1 MSEMLNSVKNQIE
14 TAGYLTRLSGGVV
27 LTGGGAL
34 MPGTAELASE
44 IFALPARIGYPA
56 RLGGLV
62 PEYHSPIFATGVGLV
77 QYGASRQG
85 VEQLNMNTSEAGFTS
100 VWARMRKWFGEFF

>member
-1 MSEMLNSVKNQIE
+1 
-14 TAGYLTRLSGGVV
+14 
-27 LTGGGAL
+27 
-34 MPGTAELASE
+34 
-44 IFALPARIGYPA
+44 
-56 RLGGLV
+56 V